1 MAAPETTRA
10 RIYFPGPPADAE
22 RNAARH
28 ELSDAVR
35 GLIDDLLFLDTGT
48 EDLRQLRDA
57 IGAVRRRVAALPS
70 LRDQPR
76 SGWPVDD
83 FSLAERGPYAGRANP
98 VAPPL
103 HFESLTPRT
112 RAWAVYG
119 PAYEGSAGDMHGGVV
134 IGAFDDVLGCAQ
146 MAGPVTGRT
155 GTMTVRLRTLS
166 PIGKRIDY
174 EGWIERVEGRKV
186 FLRGT
191 AHCGDTL
198 LAEAEAIFVAPR
210 SPPPQPAPPIA
221 R

>member
-10 RIYFPGPPADAE
+10 TIYFPGPPA
-22 RNAARH
+22 
-28 ELSDAVR
+28 DAVR

-48 EDLRQLRDA
+48 EDLQQLRDTV
-57 IGAVRRRVAALPS
+57 GAVRRRVAALPS

-76 SGWPVDD
+76 SGWPIDD

-103 HFESLTPRT
+103 HFDSLTPTT

-119 PAYEGSAGDMHGGVV
+119 PAYEGRVGDMNGGVV
-134 IGAFDDVLGCAQ
+134 IAAFDDVLGCAQ
-146 MAGPVTGRT
+146 LAGPVSGRT
-155 GTMTVRLRTLS
+155 GTMTVRLRTPS

-174 EGWIERVEGRKV
+174 EGWIERTEGRKV
-186 FLRGT
+186 FTRGT
-191 AHCGDTL
+191 AHHGETL

-210 SPPPQPAPPIA
+210 SRPQPAPPIA